1 MKTINKIAPL
11 ALCASVATI
20 VVPITTSCNTKAIP
34 GHCEDLESLYTNGYK
49 RRIEALPST
58 TVLNDPTTAYLEAIN
73 KNPMLLADDVFD
85 YEGNSAIKEK
95 NRIVLRFD
103 EEINAH
109 DSISINKDISQFITE
124 DYETGLEVEC
134 LYVSIIEYEDGI
146 LWTDPFG
153 IKKF

>member
-1 MKTINKIAPL
+1 MNKRLVILFIMILVSEIAYSKNKLPYKVSYDLEYKDKNENQIVEIGINLTNKSSKSISAF
-11 ALCASVATI
+11 TI
-20 VVPITTSCNTKAIP
+20 VF
-34 GHCEDLESLYTNGYK
+34 
-49 RRIEALPST
+49 
-58 TVLNDPTTAYLEAIN
+58 YL
-73 KNPMLLADDVFD
+73 FD

-95 NRIVLRFD
+95 NSIVLRFD